1 MDELIFTRPTVAP
14 TPMADLAYAIGAE
27 VRGGGHASITG
38 VSVDSS
44 DIRPGEVFIAIPGF
58 RTHGARFA
66 NVAVEAGAAAIITDD
81 AGAEQIGQ
89 VTVPVLVVADPR
101 AVVGQVS
108 ALLYR
113 QPCRDLE
120 LYAVTGTNGKTS
132 TVTIL
137 SQILA
142 AAKGQCGLF
151 GTVEVRL
158 GEDRSLS
165 PRTTLEASVVNRLL
179 ALGRERGIRAVAM
192 EASSHAIDLGR
203 LGGLHCRAVGFVNL
217 QHDHLDYHKT
227 MDGYFAA
234 KAALFTR
241 EYADHAVV
249 CIDDEWGQK
258 LARTTELPVLTVSTT
273 GPADLQAIDY
283 HEGTFTVVDGEEHHR
298 ISTPFTGRFMM
309 QNALVS
315 IGLARI
321 SGVDWPTL
329 TAALATAHSVPGRM
343 QVVQPRTDTLPLVIV
358 DYAHTAQALAYVLE
372 VLRPSTPGR
381 LIAVYGSDG
390 DRDALKRP
398 DLGRV
403 GATYADVLYITD
415 ENPRSEDPAAIR
427 AAILEGVA
435 EVRPDLADT
444 VECETR
450 RQAIIDA
457 IGAAEPAD
465 TVIITGKGAEPFQ
478 EIKGVMHPY
487 NDVPVVEQACKGE
500 TA

>member
-1 MDELIFTRPTVAP
+1 MSELILTRPAISP
-14 TPMADLAYAIGAE
+14 TSVADLANTIGAE
-27 VRGGGHASITG
+27 VRGSGQAPITG

-44 DIRPGEVFIAIPGF
+44 DTRPGEVFIAIPGF
-58 RTHGARFA
+58 RTHGARFTPT
-66 NVAVEAGAAAIITDD
+66 AVDAGAAAIITDES
-81 AGAEQIGQ
+81 GAELVGE
-89 VTVPVLVVADPR
+89 VSVPVLVVADPR
-101 AVVGQVS
+101 AAVGPAS
-108 ALLYR
+108 ALIYGE
-113 QPCRDLE
+113 PCRDVDI
-120 LYAVTGTNGKTS
+120 YAVTGTNGKTS

-142 AAKGQCGLF
+142 AARGQCGLF

-158 GEDRSLS
+158 GEDSSLS

-179 ALGRERGIRAVAM
+179 AVARERNISAVAM

-241 EYADHAVV
+241 QYADSAVV

-258 LARTTELPVLTVSTT
+258 LARTTELPVLSVSTT
-273 GPADLQAIDY
+273 GPADLQAIEYVD
-283 HEGTFTVVDGEEHHR
+283 GAFTVVEGQERHR
-298 ISTPFTGRFMM
+298 ITTPFTGRFMM

-315 IGLARI
+315 IGLARQA
-321 SGVDWPTL
+321 GVKWSTII
-329 TAALATAHSVPGRM
+329 AALAGAHAVPGRM
-343 QVVQPRTDTLPLVIV
+343 QVVQPRTDSLPLVIV
-358 DYAHTAQALAYVLE
+358 DYAHTAQALSYVLE
-372 VLRPSTPGR
+372 MVRPATPGR

-403 GATYADVLYITD
+403 GAQYADVLYITD

-427 AAILEGVA
+427 AAILAGVA
-435 EVRPDLADT
+435 EVRSDLADT
-444 VECETR
+444 HECAPR
-450 RQAIIDA
+450 RQAIVDA
-457 IGAAEPAD
+457 IAAADPAD

-487 NDVPVVEQACKGE
+487 SDVAIVEQACRGE
-500 TA
+500 YA